1 MKSFIISALILFSFS
16 VHAQLKFFID
26 IPKVDGE
33 RIPLINRQ
41 SLTKAPKERCT
52 HIHSFS
58 FTSSK
63 SIFINPSLEVQRNG
77 KTENFQPLEIIFPL
91 DKSVTEW
98 HERIFR
104 GTTLPTLDL
113 FVDKTIQNRSSE
125 LVHIKLVNVKVKE
138 LSFSQGQGFP
148 DYRVTVNYD
157 RIIYAASKLN
167 VNGTVNSVTQTCF
180 DVKTGT
186 LCTETL

>member
-1 MKSFIISALILFSFS
+1 MKSFIISVLLLFSCS

-33 RIPLINRQ
+33 RAPVTSRK
-41 SLTKAPKERCT
+41 SLTKAPKEKCT

-77 KTENFQPLEIIFPL
+77 KTENFQPLEVIFPL

-104 GTTLPTLDL
+104 GTTMPTLDL
-113 FVDKTIQNRSSE
+113 FIDKTFSNSVSE

-138 LSFSQGQGFP
+138 LSFSQALSFP
-148 DYRVTVNYD
+148 DYRVTLNYD
-157 RIIYAASKLN
+157 RIIYASSKLSID
-167 VNGTVNSVTQTCF
+167 GTVNSVTQTCF
-180 DVKTGT
+180 DVKTGAI
-186 LCTETL
+186 CTETL